1 MKSEHTFVICA
12 YQESPYLEE
21 CIQSVLAQKEDGAV
35 LIATATPND
44 HIQALA
50 DRYGLEVRINRGAH
64 GIAQDWEFAL
74 RQADTP
80 YVTLAHQDDIYEPDY
95 APSVLS
101 ALKQADHPIIAFTDY
116 FEMRGNSR
124 VYAGDSGLLKTKQRL
139 LSPLKT
145 AWGQKSVWLRR
156 RSLSLGN
163 AICCPSVTYVMERM
177 PDLVFQPHFKSNVD
191 WQTWEVLSKQ
201 RGMFVYVPQALMG
214 HRVHEGSTTTQVIG
228 DGGGRTGEDYEMF
241 CKFWPASV
249 AKLLVKV
256 YARSQ
261 KSNQT

>member
-1 MKSEHTFVICA
+1 M
-12 YQESPYLEE
+12 
-21 CIQSVLAQKEDGAV
+21 
-35 LIATATPND
+35 
-44 HIQALA
+44 
-50 DRYGLEVRINRGAH
+50 
-64 GIAQDWEFAL
+64 
-74 RQADTP
+74 
-80 YVTLAHQDDIYEPDY
+80 
-95 APSVLS
+95 
-101 ALKQADHPIIAFTDY
+101 
-116 FEMRGNSR
+116 
-124 VYAGDSGLLKTKQRL
+124 
-139 LSPLKT
+139 
-145 AWGQKSVWLRR
+145 
-156 RSLSLGN
+156 
-163 AICCPSVTYVMERM
+163 PSVTYVMERM

-191 WQTWEVLSKQ
+191 WQTWEALSKQ